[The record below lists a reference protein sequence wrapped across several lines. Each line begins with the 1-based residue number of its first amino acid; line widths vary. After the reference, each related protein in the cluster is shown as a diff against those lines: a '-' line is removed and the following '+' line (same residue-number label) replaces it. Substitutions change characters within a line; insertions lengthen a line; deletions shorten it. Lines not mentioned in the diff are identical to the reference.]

1 MLIAAIA
8 IVIGLVGLFWG
19 ADKFV
24 DGAAATA
31 YSLGVSPLIVG
42 LTIVALGTSS
52 PEMLVALFAALDGAS
67 SIAIGNVIGSNI
79 ANIGLVV
86 GGTALIAPLTVHP
99 DTLRRDYPLLLVI
112 TLLAA
117 ALMLDGEL
125 EWMDGLILLAGLILS
140 LTWMLWLGV
149 KESLRLSERAQVD
162 EDPTANYPAEI
173 SVPKALLSLLI
184 GFVILVACSRLL
196 VWGAVQ
202 FAELLGISQLV
213 IGLTIVAIGTSL
225 PELAASIAGVL
236 KDQHDIT
243 IGNIVGSNLFNLLA
257 VLCIPGLVA
266 PTQIEKIVLL
276 RDLPIMGAFTLLLWI
291 VIRRKNNLSMNI
303 NRWGGGILMLCF
315 SLYIIWLVMVAHV
328 TPHLV

>member
-1 MLIAAIA
+1 MLIATIA
-8 IVIGLVGLFWG
+8 IIIGLAGLFLG

-31 YSLGVSPLIVG
+31 YALGVSPLIVG

-52 PEMLVALFAALDGAS
+52 PEMLVALFAALDDAS
-67 SIAIGNVIGSNI
+67 NIAIGNVIGSNI

-86 GGTALIAPLTVHP
+86 GGTAIIAPLTVHP
-99 DTLRRDYPLLLVI
+99 DTLRRDYPLLLVV
-112 TLLAA
+112 TLLAVG
-117 ALMLDGEL
+117 LILDGDL
-125 EWMDGLILLAGLILS
+125 VWVDGLILLTGLIATLS
-140 LTWMLWLGV
+140 WMMWLGF
-149 KESLRLSERAQVD
+149 KESSRLSERAHIAKEPSAQ
-162 EDPTANYPAEI
+162 YPGEM
-173 SVPKALLSLLI
+173 SVSKALLSLFI
-184 GFVILVACSRLL
+184 GFVVLVACSRLL

-266 PTQIEKIVLL
+266 PTQIEKIVLI
-276 RDLPIMGAFTLLLWI
+276 RDIPVMGGLTLLLWV
-291 VIRRKNNLSMNI
+291 VIRRKDYLSLNI
-303 NRWGGGILMLCF
+303 NRWGGALLMLCF
-315 SLYIIWLVMVAHV
+315 SVYIIWLVTVAQAV
-328 TPHLV
+328 PHTV